1 MLPRF
6 ENTKVENVKPKN
18 HRVKITKQ
26 LDTPSFEME
35 WKSHGFIEKEREKEK
50 KKEEKGVFKKRKCVQ
65 YKKEICCLNVQTIK
79 V

>member
-1 MLPRF
+1 
-6 ENTKVENVKPKN
+6 
-18 HRVKITKQ
+18 
-26 LDTPSFEME
+26 ME